1 MTEVRFYH
9 LTRTSLEQ
17 ALPQLLERALGRDWR
32 AVVIAGSQAR
42 VEQLNQHLWTYD
54 EKGFL
59 PHGSAKD
66 GYAAHQPVWLTA
78 ADENPNGAHVAFLV
92 DGATTEQPE
101 AFGLVAEMFDGNDPE
116 AVQGARQRWKAYRQA
131 GHELTYWQ
139 QDERGRWK
147 KGA

>member
-17 ALPQLLERALGRDWR
+17 ALPQLLERALERDWR
-32 AVVIAGSQAR
+32 AVVMAGTEAR

-66 GYAAHQPVWLTA
+66 GYADRQPVWLTTQ
-78 ADENPNGAHVAFLV
+78 DENPNGAHVAFLV
-92 DGATTEQPE
+92 DGAGTQQPE
-101 AFGLVAEMFDGNDPE
+101 AFGLIAEMFDGNDPE
-116 AVQGARQRWKAYRQA
+116 AVQGARQRWKAYRKG

-139 QDERGRWK
+139 QDDRGRWK

>member
-9 LTRTSLEQ
+9 LTRTRLEQ

-54 EKGFL
+54 DKGFL
-59 PHGSAKD
+59 PHGSAND
-66 GYAAHQPVWLTA
+66 GYAEHQPIWLTA
-78 ADENPNGAHVAFLV
+78 VDENPNAAHVAFLV
-92 DGATTEQPE
+92 DGATTDRPE
-101 AFGLVAEMFDGNDPE
+101 AFGLIAEMFDGNDPE
-116 AVQGARQRWKAYRQA
+116 AVQAARQRWKAYRQA
-131 GHELTYWQ
+131 GHDLTYWQ
-139 QDERGRWK
+139 QDERGRWQ

>member
-32 AVVIAGSQAR
+32 AVVIAGSEAR

-66 GYAAHQPVWLTA
+66 GYAEHQPIWLTV
-78 ADENPNGAHVAFLV
+78 ADENPNAAHVAFLV
-92 DGATTEQPE
+92 DGATTGQPE
-101 AFGLVAEMFDGNDPE
+101 AFGLIAEMFDGNDPE
-116 AVQGARQRWKAYRQA
+116 AVQGARRRWKAYRNS